1 MKGAKTLRDKDELIY
16 DLIFSDNVEY
26 EIHIDQYIEDIY
38 KYDYFIDDIKDV
50 LYKSKVKIMVTSVI
64 VDIDSV
70 VWNLKIK
77 K

>member
-1 MKGAKTLRDKDELIY
+1 MKGNKTLRDKDELIY
-16 DLIFSDNVEY
+16 DLIFSDNIEY

-38 KYDYFIDDIKDV
+38 KYDYFIDDIKDI

-64 VDIDSV
+64 VDVDSV

>member
-1 MKGAKTLRDKDELIY
+1 MKADKPLRDKDELIY
-16 DLIFSDNVEY
+16 DLIFSDNIEY
-26 EIHIDQYIEDIY
+26 EIHIEQYIEDIY

>member
-1 MKGAKTLRDKDELIY
+1 MKAAKTLRDKDELIY
-16 DLIFSDNVEY
+16 DLIFSDNIEY

>member
-1 MKGAKTLRDKDELIY
+1 MKIARTLKDKDELIY
-16 DLIFSDNVEY
+16 DLIFSENTEY
-26 EIHIDQYIEDIY
+26 EIHIEQYIEDIY

-70 VWNLKIK
+70 IWNLKIK

>member
-16 DLIFSDNVEY
+16 DLLFSDNVEY

-38 KYDYFIDDIKDV
+38 KYDYFIDDIKDI

-64 VDIDSV
+64 VDVDSV

>member
-16 DLIFSDNVEY
+16 DLIFSNNVEY

>member
-1 MKGAKTLRDKDELIY
+1 MKTAKTLRDKDELIY

-70 VWNLKIK
+70 IWNLKIK

>member
-1 MKGAKTLRDKDELIY
+1 MKGAKALRDKDELIY

-70 VWNLKIK
+70 IWNLKIK

>member
-38 KYDYFIDDIKDV
+38 KYDYFIDDIKDI

-64 VDIDSV
+64 VDVDSV

>member
-1 MKGAKTLRDKDELIY
+1 MKGAKPLRDKDELIY

-38 KYDYFIDDIKDV
+38 KYDYFIDDIKDI

>member
-1 MKGAKTLRDKDELIY
+1 MKTAKTLRDKDELIY
-16 DLIFSDNVEY
+16 DLIFSNNVEY

-70 VWNLKIK
+70 IWNLKIK

>member
-1 MKGAKTLRDKDELIY
+1 MKTAKPLRDKDELIY

-38 KYDYFIDDIKDV
+38 KYDYFIDDIKDI

>member
-1 MKGAKTLRDKDELIY
+1 MKTAKTLRDKDELIY
-16 DLIFSDNVEY
+16 DLIFSNNVEY

-38 KYDYFIDDIKDV
+38 KYDYFFDDIKDV

-70 VWNLKIK
+70 IWNLKIK

>member
-38 KYDYFIDDIKDV
+38 KYYYFIDDIKDI

-64 VDIDSV
+64 VDVDSV